1 MSIVYERCPL
11 VKLLKIKEIINYKNS
26 FKILSPQLKR
36 NPNIYSHNRRN
47 AAHTTYRR
55 TVFYK
60 EKKVEKFII
69 GLAIGMAGGAL
80 IVANN
85 CKLLNLV
92 KKNQED
98 IMKKAE
104 QYIDSKLETLENAG
118 EQSATQSE

>member
-1 MSIVYERCPL
+1 M
-11 VKLLKIKEIINYKNS
+11 
-26 FKILSPQLKR
+26 
-36 NPNIYSHNRRN
+36 
-47 AAHTTYRR
+47 
-55 TVFYK
+55 
-60 EKKVEKFII
+60 EKFIF

-104 QYIDSKLETLENAG
+104 QYIDSKLEAL
-118 EQSATQSE
+118 EQSGGQSESQSE